1 MKSQILTEVDKRI
14 KEKVEVLA
22 SQISEK
28 MEKKHGNKI
37 DQIKKTNMFIV
48 EELLNLDNQ

>member
-1 MKSQILTEVDKRI
+1 M
-14 KEKVEVLA
+14 LA
-22 SQISEK
+22 NAISEK

-48 EELLNLDNQ
+48 EELLNLDNQQRINYKNFMKKLKQIDD